1 MCKYVLF
8 RLEQPCQEE
17 ELCDPL
23 GVVIRSHLSI
33 STSGQQIWNE
43 SGYSI
48 KHLIILIILSGTV
61 CLGPISPLHL
71 AFQVWWEKNTIKCII
86 ILSSQYQLDP
96 DSLPEH
102 TRPGPSIA
110 AVTRV
115 NLIII
120 ITTIPTITSSQ
131 IYKNDG
137 NPLKGWKPFL
147 HFSSARSCQRRL
159 HPRCSSG
166 YLHHLCNHLYHDHDH
181 YNRYHRHCHK

>member
-1 MCKYVLF
+1 MYFYFWPTDLKWKWISHQAPYNT
-8 RLEQPCQEE
+8 
-17 ELCDPL
+17 DNI
-23 GVVIRSHLSI
+23 IR
-33 STSGQQIWNE
+33 NR
-43 SGYSI
+43 
-48 KHLIILIILSGTV
+48 LSGPNIT
-61 CLGPISPLHL
+61 SPPRIPGLKK
-71 AFQVWWEKNTIKCII
+71 KNTIKCII

-181 YNRYHRHCHK
+181 YNRYHRHCHI